1 MSRSSFAYLLHRAHE
16 HLIASVAAIAVTA
29 AMLLS
34 VNAHAATHAAPTP
47 SVTILVPSVTIELVA
62 G

>member
-1 MSRSSFAYLLHRAHE
+1 MNRSKFSYLLHRAHE

-29 AMLLS
+29 VMLVS
-34 VNAHAATHAAPTP
+34 VNVHAATHSLLKP
-47 SVTILVPSVTIELVA
+47 SVTILVPTVTIEVLA